1 MTELDLAWVETTL
14 ARAVALL
21 PDWVAT
27 VLILLAALVAGW
39 LVHRVVYTMLG
50 RLAEGRSLFWRSLH
64 SRSRKPARM
73 ALLMLALSMG
83 ASAAPITAA
92 QASTI
97 RHLLLIAFIV
107 LIAWIARMA
116 LSIWTVIYLR
126 RFTLDS
132 EDNLAARKHVTQTRI
147 LQRIANMLILIL
159 GVGTALM
166 TFDAVRQYGV
176 SLLASAGAAG
186 IVAGLALQPLLKN
199 VFAGIQLAIT
209 QPIRID
215 DALLIEGEWG
225 NVEEITST
233 YVVVRIWDWRRLI
246 VPLSYFIEQPFQNW
260 TRESAQLIGTV
271 MLYLDHKAP
280 VGRIREQAEAIA
292 KASQLWDGNVFN
304 LAVTDFKERVME
316 VRVLVSAR
324 NSGRAF
330 DLRCEM
336 REKLIDWIQTEIPEA
351 LPRTRETLD
360 LTGESFPVAQE
371 GPQQGTPPGPVMRV
385 DPR

>member
-1 MTELDLAWVETTL
+1 MTEVNAAL
-14 ARAVALL
+14 ARVMVWV
-21 PDWVAT
+21 PDWAQT
-27 VLILLAALVAGW
+27 LLILLAALMAGW
-39 LVHRVVYTMLG
+39 LVHRVVYGVLG

-64 SRSRKPARM
+64 SRSRKPARL
-73 ALLMLALSMG
+73 AFLMLALALG
-83 ASAAPITAA
+83 ASVAPITVG
-92 QASTI
+92 QASTL
-97 RHLLLIAFIV
+97 RHLLMIAFIV

-280 VGRIREQAEAIA
+280 VGRIRDQAEAIA
-292 KASQLWDGNVFN
+292 KASPLWDGKVFN

-316 VRVLVSAR
+316 VRVLISAR

-351 LPRTRETLD
+351 LPRTRESLD
-360 LTGESFPVAQE
+360 LAEAHPALATSGAPI
-371 GPQQGTPPGPVMRV
+371 GPMAGP

>member
-1 MTELDLAWVETTL
+1 MTEVNAAL
-14 ARAVALL
+14 ARVMVWV
-21 PDWVAT
+21 PDWAQAL
-27 VLILLAALVAGW
+27 LILLAALMTGW
-39 LVHRVVYTMLG
+39 IVHRMVYGVLG

-64 SRSRKPARM
+64 SRSRKPARL
-73 ALLMLALSMG
+73 AFLMLALALG
-83 ASAAPITAA
+83 ASVAPITVG
-92 QASTI
+92 QASTL
-97 RHLLLIAFIV
+97 RHLLMIAFIV

-280 VGRIREQAEAIA
+280 VGRIRDQAEAIA
-292 KASQLWDGNVFN
+292 KASPLWDGKVFN

-351 LPRTRETLD
+351 LPRTRESLD
-360 LTGESFPVAQE
+360 LAEAHPALAASGAPI
-371 GPQQGTPPGPVMRV
+371 GPMAGP

>member
-1 MTELDLAWVETTL
+1 MTEVNAAL
-14 ARAVALL
+14 ARVMVWV
-21 PDWVAT
+21 PDWAQT
-27 VLILLAALVAGW
+27 LLILLAALMAGW
-39 LVHRVVYTMLG
+39 LVHRVVYGVLG

-64 SRSRKPARM
+64 SRSRKPARL
-73 ALLMLALSMG
+73 AFLMLALALG
-83 ASAAPITAA
+83 ASVAPITVG
-92 QASTI
+92 QASTL
-97 RHLLLIAFIV
+97 RHLLMIAFIV

-280 VGRIREQAEAIA
+280 VGRIRDQAEAIA
-292 KASQLWDGNVFN
+292 KASPLWDGNVFN

-351 LPRTRETLD
+351 LPRTRESLD
-360 LTGESFPVAQE
+360 LAEAHPALATSGAPI
-371 GPQQGTPPGPVMRV
+371 GPMAGP